1 MTLDQLEVLCGNAR
15 AQVTFTDIGNIDP
28 RREFIAACSPDYIL
42 KLIRVARAA
51 RMYASSPD
59 ELETALKALTPE
71 TGNE

>member
-1 MTLDQLEVLCGNAR
+1 MTLDQLEAR
-15 AQVTFTDIGNIDP
+15 AKRAASRDTSERSARMQ
-28 RREFIAACSPDYIL
+28 IAPDYIL